1 MLPRQLRTQMNSF
14 VFKRTVA
21 IEPLL
26 IHLLIEADLLSLDDS
41 DANEIASL
49 VSTMDITSED
59 VDEPI
64 MLARRIFGLFKN
76 VKSVEVVDED
86 GDGAIVSEKNSR

>member
-41 DANEIASL
+41 DANEIALL
-49 VSTMDITSED
+49 VSTMDITGED

>member
-1 MLPRQLRTQMNSF
+1 MNSF